1 MSDWGVKPRSTARA
15 LDTFVGG
22 SEGRKGNRTGGDL
35 KRLNAM
41 IPAGLHQRMKV
52 ACAQEGTDMTTV
64 LIELLEQ
71 RFPESS

>member
-1 MSDWGVKPRSTARA
+1 MSNWGVKPRSAAQT

-22 SEGRKGNRTGGDL
+22 AEERKGKRVGGEH

-52 ACAQEGTDMTTV
+52 ACVQAGTDMTTV
-64 LIELLEQ
+64 LIELLEE
-71 RFPESS
+71 RFPPED